1 MMLSTMLSPSCIRI
15 PGDGLG
21 VGPSSRHAASPARSS
36 AWRQF
41 RPFLPCRPARFPCPT
56 VASTS
61 DAPGSTAFKV
71 NVQGRHITLTPSLKQ
86 HAESKVIK
94 ALQKYDNAVKE
105 VDIKLSVGGRGK
117 EAHHQRQQT
126 AEVTVRTLRHGVVRV
141 EDTEDDLHAAVDLV
155 VDKLRRKMSKLKGK
169 ALARSDWPGRG
180 GGKGGPSLS
189 DVLPEDGDEA
199 AETLDLN
206 AEPPVL
212 PEIVREKI
220 VFMEKLLTVSEAVVQ
235 MEQVGHD
242 FYVFQDSADRMLKI
256 VYRRKSEGYGV
267 LLPQTQ

>member
-1 MMLSTMLSPSCIRI
+1 M
-15 PGDGLG
+15 
-21 VGPSSRHAASPARSS
+21 
-36 AWRQF
+36 
-41 RPFLPCRPARFPCPT
+41 
-56 VASTS
+56 
-61 DAPGSTAFKV
+61 
-71 NVQGRHITLTPSLKQ
+71 
-86 HAESKVIK
+86 
-94 ALQKYDNAVKE
+94 
-105 VDIKLSVGGRGK
+105 DIKLSVGGRGK

-212 PEIVREKI
+212 PEIVRCDF
-220 VFMEKLLTVSEAVVQ
+220 VFSC
-235 MEQVGHD
+235 
-242 FYVFQDSADRMLKI
+242 VFLRGGER
-256 VYRRKSEGYGV
+256 VRGRRKGWGAG
-267 LLPQTQ
+267 LATPGANG